1 MITARAFGANAQQP
15 IPVRVGSEE
24 HVLRLGDTFSTTTLH
39 FSNRDGSHNLVIVPP
54 APQLSNQDN
63 IVGQAPRKLGIGM
76 AEIRIVPRP

>member
-1 MITARAFGANAQQP
+1 
-15 IPVRVGSEE
+15 
-24 HVLRLGDTFSTTTLH
+24 
-39 FSNRDGSHNLVIVPP
+39 VIVPP